1 MPAHANRLSISNT
14 YINRVSYN
22 NNENNNNNNE
32 YLSEICG
39 LYNCL
44 IKVLQII
51 VYFKMSKLINSR
63 ILKSL
68 FQIDLH
74 N

>member
-22 NNENNNNNNE
+22 NNENNNNNE

-51 VYFKMSKLINSR
+51 VFFKVRKITQFKNLEKFI
-63 ILKSL
+63 
-68 FQIDLH
+68 
-74 N
+74 

>member
-51 VYFKMSKLINSR
+51 VFFKVRKITQFKNLEKFI
-63 ILKSL
+63 
-68 FQIDLH
+68 
-74 N
+74 